1 MLGHLY
7 DRALDGERCWIRH
20 EDGGLRPLPAHR
32 WLGGRH
38 DDAPFDG
45 NRLQIAHVPQAR

>member
-20 EDGGLRPLPAHR
+20 DDGQVLAVGSPLAGWAQR
-32 WLGGRH
+32 R
-38 DDAPFDG
+38 
-45 NRLQIAHVPQAR
+45 